1 MLICLPLEY
10 EEKELEKTPLPREV
24 VQMEGVDHH
33 LLYFFPCTTLAFLPV
48 VEEEFLVADLL
59 RYPEGFPEAFFIEP
73 VSEWDREVVTLL
85 CPLETWTS
93 TFTVCGVVLT
103 SS

>member
-1 MLICLPLEY
+1 MEY

-24 VQMEGVDHH
+24 VLTEGVDHH

-48 VEEEFLVADLL
+48 VRGEMF
-59 RYPEGFPEAFFIEP
+59 
-73 VSEWDREVVTLL
+73 
-85 CPLETWTS
+85 
-93 TFTVCGVVLT
+93 